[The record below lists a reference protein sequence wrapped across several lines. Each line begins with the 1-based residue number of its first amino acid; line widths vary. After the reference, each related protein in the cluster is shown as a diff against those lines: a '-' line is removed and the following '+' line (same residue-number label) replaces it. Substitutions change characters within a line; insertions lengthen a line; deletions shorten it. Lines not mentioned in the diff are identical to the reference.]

1 MAGIVRQDYEI
12 FKIFETNPVNRANPV
27 ILSKALQDGFADLF
41 LLRRAKLVQ
50 LLPQLRATV
59 GEYRDREKR
68 RVYRA
73 RLANRHRCHG
83 DSARHLNRCEERIE
97 AVEGVALH

>member
-12 FKIFETNPVNRANPV
+12 FKIFETNPV

-41 LLRRAKLVQ
+41 VLRGAKLVQ

-68 RVYRA
+68 RVYRT